1 MSDDR
6 NDGKPQRSRRCKG
19 VRPCLAAAPVTTTE
33 LTGSA
38 LAEPRAVASDTT
50 VGTGGSPAKDAIDR
64 TKLPLAEFKFQGTI
78 GKSYSDCKQD
88 WPKVPTP
95 PEGAPNVV
103 AILLDDVGFG

>member
-6 NDGKPQRSRRCKG
+6 NDGKPQRSRRCKA